1 MHYAKPILESM
12 GFERVVPLQEGYG
25 EVSLYRANP
34 RPPRPAPDVLAY
46 RGAPCVGRGA
56 VPCGRAVRQPA
67 PMRSPATVP
76 ALAQL
81 VDLGF
86 ETSG

>member
-1 MHYAKPILESM
+1 MHHAKPILESM

-25 EVSLYRANP
+25 EVSLSRANP
-34 RPPRPAPDVLAY
+34 RPPRPAPDVLAW
-46 RGAPCVGRGA
+46 RRQTQAAPL
-56 VPCGRAVRQPA
+56 
-67 PMRSPATVP
+67 RSPAAVP

-81 VDLGF
+81 VNLGF